1 MGPAQGN
8 DRVVTEYHYRRR
20 SIATRAIGLD
30 LSMDVRPGHP
40 SADLM
45 PGLNVHQSGML
56 KSVQDQR
63 TVNST
68 PSECLLTPMT
78 ASTEIQAYH
87 WRMFR
92 IGGVLIAMLL
102 SASCTGNEPPG
113 EVPGVASE
121 APNTAEVSEIEL
133 ARDVREGASSPDS
146 PVSTT
151 VSDIAIPL
159 ELASEDDGAST
170 PTVVEKADLVTTTSP
185 DLQNDPP
192 ATTTSTTTTP
202 PAIDDCESVPENCV
216 QAGEDFSN
224 RDLNSAVFF
233 EAEISGVNF
242 ANSNLADSDFSGSLA
257 IGTNFS
263 GAVLTDAIIEGADFT
278 GSDFTNANLTD
289 AFVFD
294 TVLNRVIWSNTTC
307 PDGTNSDDNG
317 GTCEGTF

>member
-20 SIATRAIGLD
+20 SIATRAMWLD

-40 SADLM
+40 ST
-45 PGLNVHQSGML
+45 S
-56 KSVQDQR
+56 SR
-63 TVNST
+63 ST
-68 PSECLLTPMT
+68 PGHVSVSANSDDCIPG
-78 ASTEIQAYH
+78 IQAYH

-151 VSDIAIPL
+151 VSDVAIPL
-159 ELASEDDGAST
+159 ERASEDDGAST
-170 PTVVEKADLVTTTSP
+170 PTVVEKADLVTTTST

-263 GAVLTDAIIEGADFT
+263 GAVLTDAIIEGADLT

-294 TVLNRVIWSNTTC
+294 TVLSRVIWSNTTC